1 MLTLQKL
8 HRMKRIFALATLA
21 FFSLIAFAFSYQA
34 YLNWKIDSEKAMV
47 KFSMQ
52 VHGQEL
58 IGNFKG
64 ARGNIMLDE
73 NNLSQASLSC
83 DIDIS
88 TINTGIPDRDH
99 HLQSKDFFD
108 AASAPVANFTS
119 TAFVKTPDGYSVT
132 GKLSIKKIVK
142 EITVSFVFTTS
153 GEGGLF
159 KGSFPIKRSNFQIG
173 DADDEISD
181 KVTISLEIPVVK
193 AN

>member
-1 MLTLQKL
+1 
-8 HRMKRIFALATLA
+8 MKRIFSISVLALY
-21 FFSLIAFAFSYQA
+21 SLLAFAFSYQA

-52 VHGQEL
+52 AHGQEL

-64 ARGNIMLDE
+64 AKGNVSFDE
-73 NNLSQASLSC
+73 NNLAQASLNC

-88 TINTGIPDRDH
+88 TINTGIPDRDR

-108 AASAPVANFTS
+108 AASAPVASFTS
-119 TAFVKTPDGYSVT
+119 TSFVKTSGGYAVT

-142 EITVSFVFTTS
+142 EISVPFVFTAT
-153 GEGGLF
+153 GEGAVF
-159 KGSFPIKRSNFQIG
+159 KGSFPIRRSDFQIG

-181 KVTISLEIPVVK
+181 TVTIILEIPVVK
-193 AN
+193 AS